1 MVKDI
6 VKILIAVFMV
16 TFGALKIR
24 AYFSGPYGISSG
36 NPLGNFQKLDAYLT
50 GTMSMDK
57 EPVDEVDRFEVESAE
72 QIYKYTGLMPSI
84 FDTEKDK
91 PEHLYLLL
99 DADGGLVGV
108 VPLARMAQGS
118 PVLKFMWKYWK
129 KLSGD
134 GPKRRQ
140 ATWHKYAS
148 FTSGRVQGRW
158 SQGLGERSGF
168 TVHLYLE

>member
-6 VKILIAVFMV
+6 VKIVAAVLVV
-16 TFGALKIR
+16 TFVALKIR
-24 AYFSGPYGISSG
+24 AYIAGPYGISSG
-36 NPLGNFQKLDAYLT
+36 NPLGDFGKLDAYLT
-50 GTMSMDK
+50 GKMSMDK

-91 PEHLYLLL
+91 PEYLYLLL
-99 DADGGLVGV
+99 DADGELIGV

-134 GPKRRQ
+134 GPKRRRL
-140 ATWHKYAS
+140 AWIKYAS
-148 FTSGRVQGRW
+148 FTKGRVQGRW
-158 SQGLGERSGF
+158 RQGLGERSNF